1 MNINLTLLGQMITFA
16 IFVWFTMKYVWP
28 PITNA
33 MAERNKRIADGLA
46 AAEQGKRDLEIA
58 HHKAAEQLRD
68 AKIQAASIIEQAT
81 QRGNH
86 IIEEAKELAR
96 NEGSRLLALAK
107 TEINQE
113 VIRARQELQLQ
124 VSDLAIA
131 MAQKILQ
138 RELDSAKHVDLINQM
153 LKEL

>member
-1 MNINLTLLGQMITFA
+1 VNINLTLLGQMITFA
-16 IFVWFTMKYVWP
+16 IFVWFTLKYVWP
-28 PITNA
+28 PITTA

-58 HHKAAEQLRD
+58 HHKVLEQLRD
-68 AKIQAASIIEQAT
+68 AKVQAASLIEQAT

-86 IIEEAKELAR
+86 IVEEAKEQAR
-96 NEGSRLLALAK
+96 HEGSRLIAVAK
-107 TEINQE
+107 SEIEQE
-113 VIRARQELQLQ
+113 VIRAKQELQLQ
-124 VSDLAIA
+124 VSELAMA

-138 RELDSAKHVDLINQM
+138 RELDPTKHADLINHM

>member
-1 MNINLTLLGQMITFA
+1 MNLNLTLVGQMLTFA
-16 IFVWFTMKYVWP
+16 IFVWFTLKYVWP
-28 PITNA
+28 PITHA

-58 HHKAAEQLRD
+58 HHKVVEQLRD

-86 IIEEAKELAR
+86 LVEEAKEQAR
-96 NEGSRLLALAK
+96 HEGSRLLAVAK
-107 TEINQE
+107 AEIEQE
-113 VIRARQELQLQ
+113 VIRARQELQAQ
-124 VSDLAIA
+124 VSDLALA

-138 RELDSAKHVDLINQM
+138 RELDSAKHADLINHM
-153 LKEL
+153 LKEI

>member
-16 IFVWFTMKYVWP
+16 IFVWFTLKYVWP
-28 PITNA
+28 PITTA

-58 HHKAAEQLRD
+58 HHKVLEQLRD
-68 AKIQAASIIEQAT
+68 AKVQAASLIEQAT

-86 IIEEAKELAR
+86 IVEEAKEQAR
-96 NEGSRLLALAK
+96 HEGSRLIAVAK
-107 TEINQE
+107 SEIEQE
-113 VIRARQELQLQ
+113 VIRAKQELRLQ
-124 VSDLAIA
+124 VSELAMA

-138 RELDSAKHVDLINQM
+138 RELDSTKHADLINHM

>member
-16 IFVWFTMKYVWP
+16 IFVWFTLKYVWP
-28 PITNA
+28 PITTA

-58 HHKAAEQLRD
+58 HHKVLEQLRD
-68 AKIQAASIIEQAT
+68 AKVQAASLIEQAT

-86 IIEEAKELAR
+86 IVEEAKEQAR
-96 NEGSRLLALAK
+96 HEGSRLIAVAK
-107 TEINQE
+107 SEIEQE
-113 VIRARQELQLQ
+113 VIRAKQELQLQ
-124 VSDLAIA
+124 VSELAMA

-138 RELDSAKHVDLINQM
+138 RELDPTKHADLINHM

>member
-1 MNINLTLLGQMITFA
+1 VNLNLTLVGQMLTFA

-33 MAERNKRIADGLA
+33 MAERNKKIADGLA
-46 AAEQGKRDLEIA
+46 AAEQGRRDLEIA
-58 HHKAAEQLRD
+58 HHKAVEQLRD

-81 QRGNH
+81 QRANH
-86 IIEEAKELAR
+86 IVEDAKEHAR
-96 NEGSRLLALAK
+96 NEGGRLLAVAK
-107 TEINQE
+107 SEINQE
-113 VIRARQELQLQ
+113 VVRAKQELQLQ

-138 RELDSAKHVDLINQM
+138 RELDSTKHADLINSM
-153 LKEL
+153 IEEL